1 VLGYGDAT
9 LVDVEAVAGTS
20 ELPSRPTRHQIR
32 EDAVPTPHIHEFAF
46 VLGLGRVRGSIEEGD
61 SALLNKHGLLLFRAT
76 MAGSGAAGGPPHSE
90 HHFNKDKSESLSE
103 AGDGVPAAELSTT
116 HRDEEILQETMVQAD
131 ELAAAKARAEAGG
144 PFRRL
149 SRKLTRPDSL
159 DVESMRVKGMDYA
172 APVSTIAR

>member
-1 VLGYGDAT
+1 
-9 LVDVEAVAGTS
+9 
-20 ELPSRPTRHQIR
+20 
-32 EDAVPTPHIHEFAF
+32 
-46 VLGLGRVRGSIEEGD
+46 
-61 SALLNKHGLLLFRAT
+61 
-76 MAGSGAAGGPPHSE
+76 MAGSEAAGGSPHSE
-90 HHFNKDKSESLSE
+90 HHVDKDQSESLSE
-103 AGDGVPAAELSTT
+103 AGDGVPAAELSTI
-116 HRDEEILQETMVQAD
+116 HRDEEILQETMMQAD